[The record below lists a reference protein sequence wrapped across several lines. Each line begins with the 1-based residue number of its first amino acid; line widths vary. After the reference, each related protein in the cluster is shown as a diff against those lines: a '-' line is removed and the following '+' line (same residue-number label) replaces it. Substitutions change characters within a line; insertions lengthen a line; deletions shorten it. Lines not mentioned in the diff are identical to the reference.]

1 MSKLST
7 DDCKDFLM
15 QHYPDSKR
23 TQWKRVSKY
32 KDDTG
37 CVCRDF
43 NNPSVGDVTLV
54 EVNGSLELKQ
64 STVVA
69 VTPIVIKDNTVLV
82 KSF

>member
-37 CVCRDF
+37 CVCH
-43 NNPSVGDVTLV
+43 TYCH
-54 EVNGSLELKQ
+54 
-64 STVVA
+64 
-69 VTPIVIKDNTVLV
+69 
-82 KSF
+82 